1 MRILRSQFPAAS
13 SLWLALAAPPLLNAG
28 FLNAGLL
35 SAGLLSAGLFAQEPQ
50 PQEPQPAKPQ
60 QPGEP
65 AEPGNGQPRG
75 GQEGANPGRRQR
87 RQTIVIE
94 AGTVHPVSGP
104 AIENGVV
111 VVRGERIVAIGKKG
125 EVEVPE
131 NAVVRSFPNGHV
143 YPGLVD
149 AATDAF
155 TDTMLRTDGS
165 LDAGSQ
171 LSDDLR
177 WRGDRE
183 DELVRAGI
191 TTAYVTVRSPSQM
204 RGQGAIVR
212 PRGKDFEVW
221 SGHEHASLAMRMTN
235 GPGATHPLQ
244 RQQQLDGFGT
254 LFEGLDEY
262 RKAQTDFDEAVKKY
276 QKEFDEYLAFHQ
288 KKKDGDKPKEGDK
301 PATTPVTAPAKSTG
315 EAPPAGEGRPGR
327 GPGGRRG
334 GGPGGGPGGGGGGG
348 GQLETPEGNTAAAI
362 EAAIVDILTS
372 DGSAAV
378 EGAPQDPPK
387 QDPKPA
393 PAQTPPGAPATQ
405 GPPAQGGEK
414 PAEKKDEGPK
424 RPTYPKA
431 PPRDPAKDVM
441 LRILDGEIPLRI
453 EAHRPDELRTALQLQ
468 RKSEIPLLVLEQAYG
483 AAVVTDDIVRQGA
496 SVVLTEVLPNSM
508 PETYSNFDPA
518 ALPAQLQQKGVPFAI
533 ATGSARR
540 AGLLPM
546 MAATAIG
553 RGLDPE
559 DALRA
564 ITLWPAQILGIAKD
578 AGSLQAGK
586 FADVLVCDRSLFA
599 SDCRVLFV
607 MSKGHNEFEAK

>member
-1 MRILRSQFPAAS
+1 MRIFRSHLPVAS
-13 SLWLALAAPPLLNAG
+13 SLWLALAAPPLLADGNLTVGNLTAG
-28 FLNAGLL
+28 NL
-35 SAGLLSAGLFAQEPQ
+35 AQEPQ
-50 PQEPQPAKPQ
+50 QQEPQA
-60 QPGEP
+60 PG
-65 AEPGNGQPRG
+65 
-75 GQEGANPGRRQR
+75 GAPPNRRQR

-94 AGTVHPVSGP
+94 AGTVHPVNEP
-104 AIENGVV
+104 AIDNGVV
-111 VVRGERIVAIGKKG
+111 VVRGERIVAIGRKG
-125 EVEVPE
+125 DVEVPE

-143 YPGLVD
+143 YPGLID

-155 TDTMLRTDGS
+155 TDTALRTDGS

-183 DELVRAGI
+183 DELVQAGI
-191 TTAYVTVRSPSQM
+191 TTAYVTVRSPAQM

-212 PRGKDFEVW
+212 PHAQGFEVW

-244 RQQQLDGFGT
+244 RQQQLDGFGN
-254 LFEGLDEY
+254 LFDGLDEY

-288 KKKDGDKPKEGDK
+288 KKKDGDKQKEGDK
-301 PATTPVTAPAKSTG
+301 PSTAPAPTTAPTRAPG
-315 EAPPAGEGRPGR
+315 EGAPAGEGRPGR

-334 GGPGGGPGGGGGGG
+334 GGPGGGPGGGGGGKLASRDEIETV
-348 GQLETPEGNTAAAI
+348 LEELFPES
-362 EAAIVDILTS
+362 EL
-372 DGSAAV
+372 
-378 EGAPQDPPK
+378 APQDPPK
-387 QDPKPA
+387 QDPKPQTPAGTPAPQA
-393 PAQTPPGAPATQ
+393 PA
-405 GPPAQGGEK
+405 GEK
-414 PAEKKDEGPK
+414 VPEKKDAEKKDEGPK

-431 PPRDPAKDVM
+431 PPRDPAKDAM
-441 LRILDGEIPLRI
+441 LRVLDGEIPLRI
-453 EAHRPDELRTALQLQ
+453 EAHRPDELRTALHLQ
-468 RKSEIPLLVLEQAYG
+468 QKSEIPLLVLEQAYG
-483 AAVVTDDIVRQGA
+483 AAIVADDIVRQGA
-496 SVVLTEVLPNSM
+496 SVVITEVLPNSM
-508 PETYSNFDPA
+508 PELYASFDPA

-553 RGLDPE
+553 RGLDRE

-578 AGSLQAGK
+578 TGSLQAGK
-586 FADVLVCDRSLFA
+586 FADVMVCDRSLFT

-607 MSKGHNEFEAK
+607 MSKGRNEFEAK

>member
-13 SLWLALAAPPLLNAG
+13 SLWLAVVAPPLLATALG
-28 FLNAGLL
+28 SGGLL
-35 SAGLLSAGLFAQEPQ
+35 AQEPQ
-50 PQEPQPAKPQ
+50 QPP
-60 QPGEP
+60 EP
-65 AEPGNGQPRG
+65 AAEQPRATEGQPRATEA
-75 GQEGANPGRRQR
+75 QPRAPEGTNPGRRQR
-87 RQTIVIE
+87 RQTLVIE

-125 EVEVPE
+125 EVQVPE
-131 NAVVRSFPNGHV
+131 NAIVRSFPNGHI
-143 YPGLVD
+143 YPGLID

-155 TDTMLRTDGS
+155 TDTALRTDGS

-171 LSDDLR
+171 LKEDLR

-183 DELVRAGI
+183 DELVKAGI
-191 TTAYVTVRSPSQM
+191 TTAYVTVRSPAQM
-204 RGQGAIVR
+204 RGQGVIVR
-212 PRGKDFEVW
+212 PHEKDFEVW
-221 SGHEHASLAMRMTN
+221 AGQEHASLAMRMTN

-244 RQQQLDGFGT
+244 RQQQLDGFGN
-254 LFEGLDEY
+254 LFDGLDEY
-262 RKAQTDFDEAVKKY
+262 RKSLTDFDEAVKKY
-276 QKEFDEYLAFHQ
+276 EKEFAEYLAFHQ

-301 PATTPVTAPAKSTG
+301 PATAPATAPEKPAG

-334 GGPGGGPGGGGGGG
+334 GGPGGGGGGGGGG
-348 GQLETPEGNTAAAI
+348 EAIESPASI
-362 EAAIVDILTS
+362 EAAIVAMLTS
-372 DGSAAV
+372 EEIHTSATS
-378 EGAPQDPPK
+378 PQDPPK

-393 PAQTPPGAPATQ
+393 PAGAPATQ
-405 GPPAQGGEK
+405 GQGGDK

-431 PPRDPAKDVM
+431 PARDPAKDAM
-441 LRILDGEIPLRI
+441 LRVLDGEIPLRI

-483 AAVVTDDIVRQGA
+483 AAVIADEIVRQGA

-508 PETYSNFDPA
+508 PDLYSSFDPA

>member
-13 SLWLALAAPPLLNAG
+13 SLWLAVVAPPLLATALG
-28 FLNAGLL
+28 SGGL
-35 SAGLLSAGLFAQEPQ
+35 SAQEPQ
-50 PQEPQPAKPQ
+50 QPP
-60 QPGEP
+60 EP
-65 AEPGNGQPRG
+65 AAGQPRATE
-75 GQEGANPGRRQR
+75 GQPRATESQPRAPEGTNPGRRQR
-87 RQTIVIE
+87 RQTLVIE

-125 EVEVPE
+125 EVQVPE
-131 NAVVRSFPNGHV
+131 NAIVRSFPNGHI
-143 YPGLVD
+143 YPGLID

-155 TDTMLRTDGS
+155 TDTALRTDGS

-171 LSDDLR
+171 LKEDLR

-183 DELVRAGI
+183 DELVKAGI
-191 TTAYVTVRSPSQM
+191 TTAYVTVRSPAQM
-204 RGQGAIVR
+204 RGQGVIVR
-212 PRGKDFEVW
+212 PHEKDFEVW
-221 SGHEHASLAMRMTN
+221 AGQEHASLAMRMTN

-244 RQQQLDGFGT
+244 RQQQLDGFGN
-254 LFEGLDEY
+254 LFDGLDEY
-262 RKAQTDFDEAVKKY
+262 RKSLTDFDEAVKKY
-276 QKEFDEYLAFHQ
+276 EKEFEEYLAFHQ

-301 PATTPVTAPAKSTG
+301 PATAPATAPEKPAG

-334 GGPGGGPGGGGGGG
+334 GGPGGGGGGGGGG
-348 GQLETPEGNTAAAI
+348 EAIESPASI
-362 EAAIVDILTS
+362 EAAIVAMLTS
-372 DGSAAV
+372 EEIHTSATS
-378 EGAPQDPPK
+378 PQDPPK

-393 PAQTPPGAPATQ
+393 PAGAPATQ
-405 GPPAQGGEK
+405 GQGGDK

-431 PPRDPAKDVM
+431 PARDPAKDAM
-441 LRILDGEIPLRI
+441 LRVLDGEIPLRI

-483 AAVVTDDIVRQGA
+483 AAVIADEIVRQGA

-508 PETYSNFDPA
+508 PDLYSSFDPA